1 MVDDTENICVITVDI
16 KGSRVISNRL
26 RLQRELLKVL
36 DAINEEFKD
45 DLLAPFI
52 ITLGDECQ
60 GAFKSPRR
68 AYDVILRF
76 GKDLHI
82 PFYCGIG
89 LGSLETSR
97 SDKVTHM
104 DGSAFYRSR
113 DALEL
118 AKKQTRGMEIS
129 IVAISGNNYFD
140 DLLNILFNVCL
151 TIRNNWTDRQR
162 QIAQYLE
169 ENPATT
175 YEETAQ
181 RFHVTKQAVSKVLK
195 AARWSALK
203 DVERTARS
211 LLKGELIIN
220 HPGTVN
226 PPELTSQSQLKKVD
240 KKNR

>member
-16 KGSRVISNRL
+16 KGSRMINNRL
-26 RLQRELLKVL
+26 RLQRELLNVL

-76 GKDLHI
+76 GKGLNI
-82 PFYCGIG
+82 SFYCGIG

-97 SDKVTHM
+97 SDKVTDM
-104 DGSAFYRSR
+104 DGPAFHRSR

-118 AKKQTRGMEIS
+118 AEKQTKGMEVS
-129 IVAISGNNYFD
+129 IVAISGNDYLN
-140 DLLNILFNVCL
+140 DLLNVLLNVCL

-195 AARWSALK
+195 AARWSTLE
-203 DVERTARS
+203 DVERIVRS
-211 LLKGELIIN
+211 LLKEELIIN
-220 HPGTVN
+220 HPI
-226 PPELTSQSQLKKVD
+226 PKLRKKESSP
-240 KKNR
+240 NTA